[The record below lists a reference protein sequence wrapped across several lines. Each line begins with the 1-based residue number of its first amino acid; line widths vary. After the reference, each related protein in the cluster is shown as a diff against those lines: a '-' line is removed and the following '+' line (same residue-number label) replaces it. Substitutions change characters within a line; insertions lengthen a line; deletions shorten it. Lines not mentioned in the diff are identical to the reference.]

1 MVHINQF
8 SSLASLWWTWKTT
21 WLLWKRSSKQLRR
34 WLRSCPLCLMNMP
47 KSDLVAY
54 KSRLEIS
61 SPYIY
66 MDLAI
71 YPMRFQ

>member
-1 MVHINQF
+1 
-8 SSLASLWWTWKTT
+8 
-21 WLLWKRSSKQLRR
+21 
-34 WLRSCPLCLMNMP
+34 MNMP

-71 YPMRFQ
+71 YPMWFQ